1 MRILYRFC
9 KILID
14 TLNISYCHKEEP
26 YLKAELLSNLE
37 KVTEVKYHNGECSY
51 QSKYKDYSIT
61 LGRSNL
67 NLRGSIAKQYYGNN
81 FQTTTR
87 PQLIETI
94 GELSEHLNFDISE
107 CKVNRV
113 DVATNYEMNHS
124 PPVYFDSL
132 GQDKYG
138 NWTRQPQWY
147 STVYWNQTKRKKLCY
162 DKGQWAKDKG
172 LVIPLEFKGLN
183 IFRFENRLMSSFV
196 VSEVIGKLKPLVK
209 HLYDEDTYKGLID
222 EWYRQWQNIEKIHKL
237 NFDLK
242 ANMKQSEIEDLMMAG
257 FMEAMGQEGYGTLLK
272 RMKDYRV
279 FNHPSQYT
287 RFKNAMRNKME
298 KHNVEH
304 NPLMQ
309 ELELKIGDV
318 EVYYS

>member
-1 MRILYRFC
+1 VRILYRFC

-51 QSKYKDYSIT
+51 QSEYKDYSIT

-132 GQDKYG
+132 GQDKYYK
-138 NWTRQPQWY
+138 RQPQWNT
-147 STVYWNQTKRKKLCY
+147 TVYWNQTKRKKLCY

-172 LVIPLEFKGLN
+172 LLIPLEFRGLN
-183 IFRFENRLMSSFV
+183 IFRFENRLMSAFV
-196 VSEVIGKLKPLVK
+196 VGEVMGKLKPQVK
-209 HLYDEDTYKGLID
+209 HLFEEETYKTLID
-222 EWYRQWQNIEKIHKL
+222 EWYKQWNNIEKIKKV
-237 NFDLK
+237 NFNLK
-242 ANMKQSEIEDLMMAG
+242 PNMKQSEIKDLMIAG
-257 FMEAMGQEGYGTLLK
+257 FMEDMGQEGYGTLLQ

-279 FNHPSQYT
+279 FNHASLYT
-287 RFKNAMRNKME
+287 RFKNTIKDIRDRNSID
-298 KHNVEH
+298 HNLLIE
-304 NPLMQ
+304 
-309 ELELKIGDV
+309 ELEMKIGDV

>member
-1 MRILYRFC
+1 MLG
-9 KILID
+9 
-14 TLNISYCHKEEP
+14 
-26 YLKAELLSNLE
+26 NLE
-37 KVTEVKYHNGECSY
+37 KVTTINYHNGTSSY
-51 QSKYKDYSIT
+51 NCRYKDYNIS
-61 LGRSNL
+61 LGDSRIKLS
-67 NLRGSIAKQYYGNN
+67 GSIAKQYYGNN
-81 FQTTTR
+81 FQTITR
-87 PQLIETI
+87 PQLIKTI
-94 GELSEHLNFDISE
+94 EEISEHLNFDASE
-107 CKVNRV
+107 CKINRV
-113 DVATNYEMNHS
+113 DVATNYELDYS
-124 PPVYFDSL
+124 PTVYFDSL
-132 GQDKYG
+132 GQDKYY
-138 NWTRQPQWY
+138 TRQPQWNT
-147 STVYWNQTKRKKLCY
+147 SVYWNQTKRKKLCY

-172 LVIPLEFKGLN
+172 LVIPLEFRGLN

-257 FMEAMGQEGYGTLLK
+257 FMEAMGQDGYGTLLQ
-272 RMKDYRV
+272 RMKDYGV

>member
-1 MRILYRFC
+1 VRILYRFC

-67 NLRGSIAKQYYGNN
+67 SLRGSIAKQYYGNN

-172 LVIPLEFKGLN
+172 FVIPLEFRGLN
-183 IFRFENRLMSSFV
+183 IFRYENRLMSAFV
-196 VSEVIGKLKPLVK
+196 VSEVMGKIKPLVK
-209 HLYDEDTYKGLID
+209 HLFQEDIYKTLID
-222 EWYRQWQNIEKIHKL
+222 EWHKQWSNIEKIKKV
-237 NFDLK
+237 NFNLT
-242 ANMKQSEIEDLMMAG
+242 NSMKQSDIESLMIARFIDAIG
-257 FMEAMGQEGYGTLLK
+257 EEQYSTFLQ
-272 RMKDYRV
+272 RMKDNDV
-279 FNHPSQYT
+279 FKHPSQYS
-287 RFKNAMRNKME
+287 RFKNAIRE
-298 KHNVEH
+298 KRRLNSVED
-304 NPLMQ
+304 NPLIE
-309 ELELKIGDV
+309 ELEMKIGDV